1 MRMIHLLF
9 ICLFILNL
17 LLLRKKLGRKKQVRN
32 MRTAKEVY
40 ERLKRIQGDNK
51 EARIISYL
59 RKIDPFVFEE
69 LLLDSFERQGYTILR
84 NERYTHDGG
93 IDGRIYLNGESFL
106 IQAKRYGSYIN
117 PRHLADFSD
126 AIGQTNATGGF
137 FVHTGKTGKGTY
149 GSYRNDRLQI
159 ISGKKLID
167 LILGKA

>member
-69 LLLDSFERQGYTILR
+69 LLLDSF
-84 NERYTHDGG
+84 
-93 IDGRIYLNGESFL
+93 
-106 IQAKRYGSYIN
+106 
-117 PRHLADFSD
+117 
-126 AIGQTNATGGF
+126 
-137 FVHTGKTGKGTY
+137 
-149 GSYRNDRLQI
+149 
-159 ISGKKLID
+159 
-167 LILGKA
+167 

>member
-106 IQAKRYGSYIN
+106 IQAKRYGSYITK
-117 PRHLADFSD
+117 AS
-126 AIGQTNATGGF
+126 GGF
-137 FVHTGKTGKGTY
+137 LRCHRTDERDRRIFCPYGKDRKGNLWIIQERQAPDHIRKKTY
-149 GSYRNDRLQI
+149 
-159 ISGKKLID
+159 
-167 LILGKA
+167 